1 MRASRKAALWLG
13 AAVIA
18 GGFARI
24 ALAGR
29 LPIGDDEA
37 YYWLWSQHLAWS
49 YPDHPPMIAAVLAVS
64 THLFGDGVLGIRALT
79 VFIAAMTPLAI
90 YVAGRSLFGPRA
102 ALLAALI
109 TAVLPAF
116 AVGTVFAFPDA
127 PLALFWSLALWAG
140 WRAAQEGGWWWVA
153 TGAAVGLALL
163 SKLTA
168 FALVLGFAGALAA
181 GGWRR
186 ALRDPGFY
194 AGILVA
200 AVLFAPVVIWNAG
213 HDWFLVRITLTR
225 EPWMAPR
232 SIPENLLF
240 LVGGQILYY
249 GALAPVLVGAALAG
263 LRPGQPGVRYLTWM
277 TLPLLVA
284 MVIAAL
290 GARAKPHWPGPAY
303 LSAALALGALWDE
316 WMRRS
321 PRLLRIA
328 AGLTAGT
335 TAALLVALLLPWGA
349 EQVRSGIGRW
359 DRLADVVGRHAG
371 EGDRVLVLTDTYQA
385 ASHLAYRMRTGPP
398 VTTTYGAFSLWERP
412 EWTGWDAL
420 YIDEPTAGRHLKI
433 HEMCRNIRQV
443 ERVELAPGRVVG
455 LYRCDDVRFPRGRVS
470 SIILGTSPRAVS
482 SVEERILHTD
492 EVGGSKPSPPT
503 ISGGRM

>member
-1 MRASRKAALWLG
+1 MRPSREGALWLG

-18 GGFARI
+18 GGLARI

-49 YPDHPPMIAAVLAVS
+49 YPDHPPMIAAVVALS
-64 THLFGDGVLGIRALT
+64 THLFGDQVLGIRALT
-79 VFIAAMTPLAI
+79 VLISTLTPLAI
-90 YVAGRSLFGPRA
+90 YIAGLSLFGPRA

-109 TAVLPAF
+109 TAVIPAF

-127 PLALFWSLALWAG
+127 PLALLWALALWTG
-140 WRAAQEGGWWWVA
+140 WRALQEGGWWWVA

-168 FALVLGFAGALAA
+168 FALLLGFAGALLA

-194 AGILVA
+194 AGILVT
-200 AVLFAPVVIWNAG
+200 AVLFAPVIMWNAR
-213 HDWFLVRITLTR
+213 HEWFLAHITLTR
-225 EPWMAPR
+225 EPWMTSR
-232 SIPENLLF
+232 SIPENFLF
-240 LVGGQILYY
+240 FVGGQILYY
-249 GALAPVLVGAALAG
+249 GALAPVLVAAALAG
-263 LRPGQPGVRYLTWM
+263 LRPGQPGLRYLTWT

-284 MVIAAL
+284 MTVAAL
-290 GARAKPHWPGPAY
+290 DARPKPHWPGPAY

-316 WMRRS
+316 WRRRS
-321 PRLLRIA
+321 PRPLRIA
-328 AGLTAGT
+328 AGLTVGT
-335 TAALLVALLLPWGA
+335 TAALLVGLLLPWGA
-349 EQVRSGIGRW
+349 EQVRSGIGGW
-359 DRLADVVGRHAG
+359 DRLADAVDRHTR
-371 EGDRVLVLTDTYQA
+371 EGGRVLVLTDTYQA
-385 ASHLAYRMRTGPP
+385 ASHLAYRMRSGPP
-398 VTTTYGAFSLWERP
+398 VTTTYGAFALWQRP
-412 EWTGWDAL
+412 EWAGWSAL
-420 YIDEPTAGRHLKI
+420 YVDEPTAGRHLEI

-443 ERVELAPGRVVG
+443 DQVELAPGRVVG
-455 LYRCDDVRFPRGRVS
+455 LYRCEDVRFARRRVS
-470 SIILGTSPRAVS
+470 SIIQIPHRAVS

-503 ISGGRM
+503 ITGGMK